1 MKKLSKKII
10 ALVAMASMVMTLF
23 VGCGSVKDNAV
34 VFTVGKTEVTADL
47 VKFYGNYLQPQYE
60 AYMVSMMNYQYQQY
74 YGSSL
79 NMTELDWD
87 TQYTEDA
94 TYEDDFKENYVMST
108 LKDLYLAKLHMSE
121 YKVELTKEEV
131 KKIEEAAKTFDK
143 ANDTKAKEKVSASQ
157 ELAKEYLTLRTIY
170 EKVNDAILET
180 VDRVVDDADA
190 KQKTIRYT
198 SFAKTK
204 TDDKGASVKL
214 TDDEVAKVK
223 KEAEDFLAA
232 AKAKGSL
239 ETYAKEKEATAT
251 KESFGADYKDDSAL
265 ALDDKI
271 YKVADEMTAVGFLE
285 LQETDSAFY
294 VVQLESLYD
303 EEATKTEKENI
314 IAQRESDKIT
324 EVFKAWEKDT
334 KVVVNEK
341 VWDKIKF
348 GSLKVEQKEEKKEEN
363 KDSKDESKEDATKDT
378 TEDTADKTATE

>member
-1 MKKLSKKII
+1 MKKLGKKII
-10 ALVAMASMVMTLF
+10 ALAAMASMVMTLF

-60 AYMVSMMNYQYQQY
+60 AYMVSMMNYQYEQY

-79 NMTELDWD
+79 GMTELDWD

-94 TYEDDFKENYVMST
+94 TYEEDFKENYVMST

-121 YKVELTKEEV
+121 YKVELTDAEV
-131 KKIEEAAKTFDK
+131 KEIEEAAKTFDK
-143 ANDTKAKEKVSASQ
+143 ANDEKAKEKVSANKK
-157 ELAKEYLTLRTIY
+157 LATEYLTLRTIY

-180 VDRVVDDADA
+180 VDREVDPAEA
-190 KQKTIRYT
+190 NQKAIRYT

-204 TDDKGASVKL
+204 TDEKGSSVKL
-214 TDDEVAKVK
+214 SDDEVAKVK

-232 AKAKGSL
+232 AKANGSL

-251 KESFGADYKDDSAL
+251 KENFGADYKDDTAL

-271 YKVADEMTAVGFLE
+271 YEAANAMTEVGFME
-285 LQETDSAFY
+285 LQETDDAFY

-314 IAQRESDKIT
+314 IAKRESDKVA

-348 GSLKVEQKEEKKEEN
+348 GSLKVEQKEEKKEE
-363 KDSKDESKEDATKDT
+363 KEESKEETSEAETK
-378 TEDTADKTATE
+378 E